1 MKRPVSGSS
10 LYLLDTNT
18 IGYIV
23 NGRSKRA
30 RAALSEQ
37 IKHSVIAISSIS
49 EAEVLY
55 GLAKKPE
62 ATRLR
67 AAVEA
72 LFATISV
79 LPWDSGAAR
88 AYATLR
94 VRLTAAGK
102 SLSNMDTLI
111 AAHAIATDAILVT
124 NDKAFSQI
132 EALRPTL
139 NWATDIQAD
148 SERNS
153 A

>member
-1 MKRPVSGSS
+1 VKRTVKGSS

-18 IGYIV
+18 VAYIV
-23 NGRSKRA
+23 NGRSRLA
-30 RAALSEQ
+30 RAALTEQ
-37 IKHSVIAISSIS
+37 IKHSVVAISSIS

-55 GLAKKPE
+55 GLARKPE

-72 LFATISV
+72 LFATIRV
-79 LPWDSGAAR
+79 LPWDSSAAG

-94 VRLTAAGK
+94 ARMTAAGK
-102 SLSNMDTLI
+102 SLSNMDMLI

-124 NDKAFSQI
+124 SDKAFSQI

-139 NWATDIQAD
+139 NWATDI
-148 SERNS
+148 
-153 A
+153 